1 MNEWLLIFLMAADTY
16 LPRYLPMALAGRLRL
31 APGLERA
38 LDYVPIA
45 VLTAIIAQ
53 TALIRGGEPDISL
66 GNYHALAALVAFIA
80 ALVWRRLFITIAVGL
95 VCFALLRLLAS

>member
-1 MNEWLLIFLMAADTY
+1 MDEWLLIYLMAAVTY

-31 APGLERA
+31 APALERA

-53 TALIRGGEPDISL
+53 TAIIRGGEPDISL
-66 GNYHALAALVAFIA
+66 GNYHAVAALAAFVPARRASRIDPVH
-80 ALVWRRLFITIAVGL
+80 ALHAE
-95 VCFALLRLLAS
+95 